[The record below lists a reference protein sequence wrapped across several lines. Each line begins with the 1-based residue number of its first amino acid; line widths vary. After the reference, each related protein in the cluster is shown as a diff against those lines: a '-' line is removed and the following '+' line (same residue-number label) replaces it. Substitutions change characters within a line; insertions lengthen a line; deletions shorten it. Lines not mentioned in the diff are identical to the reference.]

1 MTTVTG
7 LTADRM
13 LAIEAESI
21 VDGDI
26 SGNDLILT
34 RKDGVQINAGNVRG
48 PAGPTVR
55 LVRIFQF
62 SLPQPCSTSGS

>member
-7 LTADRM
+7 LTAERM

-34 RKDGVQINAGNVRG
+34 RHDGVQINAEMCGD
-48 PAGPTVR
+48 R
-55 LVRIFQF
+55 LVPRVRSGRIFQS
-62 SLPQPCSTSGS
+62 SLLHQCSMSEH